1 MNRTK
6 YHLLF
11 LFIALTLI
19 WSQDADC
26 TVNVE
31 KYLIYPEE
39 ALPKRFWP
47 YQKLNIDEVNR
58 RFYALLHETIYEQTK
73 AGIPEIKICAEGCIR
88 IVEKDKL
95 FNLKSLIIDLPED
108 FETSW
113 IFHDNTKLSAY
124 DIKES
129 MEAAKAIGLLTGS
142 LFGDITV
149 NDAGDVEIELNG
161 SPPMSSIS
169 FQLLKVKII
178 QAKYTEGIKPNYTKQ
193 LMKDPKIRE
202 YMKSPVGGGPFKY
215 NSKTNKCIV
224 LDKSN
229 EYIMSNKSNTAIE
242 GIKVTLERMKIN
254 HETRLLQSEALHPR
268 SVNLVMNMPNSLL
281 TQVNSSPEKF
291 IVESSI
297 SQSVDKV
304 IFNFRDHLAKRFFR
318 EAIVKSVNRKEIF
331 VERLNNNGC
340 LLSGPYFCQSPNNC
354 TDVFSHP
361 YDNEAYKI
369 ITNSGNDYSYSEKGK
384 KKKPILNYKGKQVEL
399 VFIHRKDISNEENV
413 AITFIVQ
420 DMKKMGIKVTKKSF
434 SQVSWNTI
442 LRAGTD
448 WDLAYLTV
456 SQDVASSVEMEFGSS
471 SSQNFSGYKNESL
484 DFLFRKEKSESNL
497 LERHR
502 ISCDI
507 HRILHEDYA
516 SMFLWTINTYYVYNR
531 KILNENTIETNA
543 YDFFTSPENWHVK
556 K

>member
-1 MNRTK
+1 MNMTK

-11 LFIALTLI
+11 LFIMLTLS
-19 WSQDADC
+19 WSQDTDC
-26 TVNVE
+26 SVNVE

-73 AGIPEIKICAEGCIR
+73 AGIPEIKICPEGCIKIIER
-88 IVEKDKL
+88 DKL

-129 MEAAKAIGLLTGS
+129 IELAKAIGMLTGS
-142 LFGDITV
+142 LFGNITV

-161 SPPMSSIS
+161 SPPMSSIA

-178 QAKYTEGIKPNYTKQ
+178 QAKYTEGLKLDYTQ
-193 LMKDPKIRE
+193 QPMKDPKIRG

-215 NSKTNKCIV
+215 NSKTNKCII

-254 HETRLLQSEALHPR
+254 HETRLLSSDKLHHR
-268 SVNLVMNMPNSLL
+268 SVNLVMNMPYSLL
-281 TQVNSSPEKF
+281 TQFNSSPENF
-291 IVESSI
+291 IVEPSI

-304 IFNFRDHLAKRFFR
+304 IFNIRDHLAKQYFR
-318 EAIVKSVNRKEIF
+318 EAIIKSVNRKKIF

-354 TDVFSHP
+354 TDVFPHP

-369 ITNSGNDYSYSEKGK
+369 ITNSDNNYSYSEKK

-399 VFIHRKDISNEENV
+399 IFIHQKDISNEENI
-413 AITFIVQ
+413 AISFIVKNMQ
-420 DMKKMGIKVTKKSF
+420 KMGIKVEKKSY
-434 SQVSWNTI
+434 SQVAWRTI
-442 LRAGTD
+442 LRKKTD

-456 SQDVASSVEMEFGSS
+456 SQDVASSVEMEFGSN
-471 SSQNFSGYKNESL
+471 SSQNFSGYKNANL
-484 DFLFRKEKSESNL
+484 DLLFNEEKSESNL